1 MVSGSKLFSKFFL
14 RKKGKLRKPFI
25 IIPGIFLLIAAAG
38 VMFILSVY
46 LGAFG
51 RLQSKDELLGLKN
64 ATASVV
70 YSEEGRIIG
79 RFFSEN
85 RTNVAYG
92 QIPSHLI
99 DALIA
104 IEDIRFYRHN
114 GIDYRSLVRALV
126 KSVVLNDR
134 GAGGGSTISQQLVKN
149 LLGRDNYGLLT
160 LPVNKTKEIILA
172 YRIENALSKEE
183 ILTLY
188 LNTVSFG
195 ENVYGIGAASWRYF
209 DKRVEYLTLDESAVL
224 MGMLKAN
231 TFYNPRM
238 HPENAIFRRNVV
250 LRQMEKYNLID
261 PAQADSLCGLSLG
274 LNYLNLEVQNPA
286 GYFLVRVKRE
296 ADGILHNID
305 SLTGHKWNLE
315 EDGLIINTSL
325 NFDLQYSALKA
336 FRNHLPHM
344 QKRLHDQYAGAV
356 GKRVLD
362 GVARREMDR
371 MNLNERANDTIF
383 QRIFSWEGSRNE
395 LLTVAD
401 SVKHALALLH
411 GGLLA
416 LDPGTGAVKAWV
428 GGIDFQT
435 QPFDQI
441 LARRQLASA
450 FKPILYAA
458 ALEKGIE
465 PCQYYDND
473 SIVLV
478 DYDDWTPVN
487 YDGVYGGRYAL
498 PVALARSLN
507 VPTFNLFLDTGF
519 DKTDSLWKDMGF
531 SFPLSFH
538 PSMALGTA
546 EASVLE
552 TAVAYSAFANGGYK
566 INPWSIE
573 SIVTEDGKVIYEKS
587 SAVDRYR
594 IISERTAMLMNA
606 MLQKAIDEGTGVS
619 LRYIYGIDIPLAGKT
634 GTSQN
639 YGDAWFAAYN
649 PGMVIIS
656 RAGASS
662 RAIHFHSGSHGSGSA
677 LALPLVALTLQDV
690 QQNRELAGRL
700 VSPFPSLPPELR
712 SAMDC
717 QELEERNILE
727 RFVDIFKRDNRTIEI
742 EIKRPETKPPEEK
755 ERPSFLRR
763 LFRRKN

>member
-1 MVSGSKLFSKFFL
+1 MASGNKLFGENFLRRTSKLRRPVIL
-14 RKKGKLRKPFI
+14 
-25 IIPGIFLLIAAAG
+25 IPSIFLLIALAG
-38 VMFILSVY
+38 VLFIFSVY

-51 RLQSKDELLGLKN
+51 RLQTRDELLGLKN
-64 ATASVV
+64 ATASLV

-85 RTNVAYG
+85 RTNVAFG

-104 IEDIRFYRHN
+104 TEDIRFYRHN
-114 GIDYRSLVRALV
+114 GIDYRSLMRVMV
-126 KSVVLNDR
+126 KSILLNDR

-149 LLGRDNYGLLT
+149 LLGRNDYGLLS
-160 LPVNKTKEIILA
+160 LPVNKTKEIVLA
-172 YRIENALSKEE
+172 YRIENALNKKE

-195 ENVYGIGAASWRYF
+195 ENVFGIGAASWRYF

-224 MGMLKAN
+224 IGMLKAN

-250 LRQMEKYNLID
+250 LRQMEKYSMLES
-261 PAQADSLCGLSLG
+261 AAADSLCGLSLG

-286 GYFLVRVKRE
+286 GYFLVHVKKE
-296 ADGILHNID
+296 AEQILQDID
-305 SLTGHKWNLE
+305 SLTGQKWNLD
-315 EDGLIINTSL
+315 EDGLVINTSL
-325 NFDLQYSALKA
+325 SFDLQYSALNA

-344 QKRLHDQYAGAV
+344 QKRLSDQYAGAS
-356 GKRVLD
+356 GKMLLEEI
-362 GVARREMDR
+362 ARRETDR
-371 MNLNERANDTIF
+371 MNLNERVNDTIF
-383 QRIFSWEGSRNE
+383 QRTFSWEGSQNE

-401 SVKHALALLH
+401 SIKNALTMLH

-416 LDPGTGAVKAWV
+416 LDPETGAVKAWV

-450 FKPILYAA
+450 FKPVLYAA

-478 DYDDWTPVN
+478 DYDNWTPVN
-487 YDGVYGGRYAL
+487 YDRTYGGRYSLSEAL
-498 PVALARSLN
+498 TQSLN

-519 DKTDSLWKDMGF
+519 GKIDSLWNDMGF

-538 PSMALGTA
+538 PSLALGTA

-566 INPWSIE
+566 INPYGIE
-573 SIVTEDGKVIYEKS
+573 SILTGDGEVIYEKPLN
-587 SAVDRYR
+587 RERTR
-594 IISERTAMLMNA
+594 IMSERTTMLMNA
-606 MLQKAIDEGTGVS
+606 MLQKAINEGTGIS
-619 LRYIYGIDIPLAGKT
+619 LRNIYGIDMPLAGKT

-649 PGMVIIS
+649 PGMVMVS
-656 RAGASS
+656 RAGASTPS
-662 RAIHFHSGSHGSGSA
+662 VHFRGSSGSGSA

-690 QQNRELAGRL
+690 QQNRELAGRFVTL
-700 VSPFPSLPPELR
+700 FPALPPELR

-717 QELEERNILE
+717 HELEERNIFE
-727 RFVDIFKRDNRTIEI
+727 RFVDIFKRDERTTEIEI
-742 EIKRPETKPPEEK
+742 EMPETKLREEK
-755 ERPSFLRR
+755 ERSSFLRR
-763 LFRRKN
+763 LFRRKK

>member
-1 MVSGSKLFSKFFL
+1 MASGNKFFGKNFL
-14 RKKGKLRKPFI
+14 RRTGKLRRPVIF
-25 IIPGIFLLIAAAG
+25 IPGIFLLIAGTG
-38 VMFILSVY
+38 VLFIFFVY

-51 RLQSKDELLGLKN
+51 RLQTRDELLGLKN
-64 ATASVV
+64 ATASLV

-92 QIPSHLI
+92 QIPPHLI

-104 IEDIRFYRHN
+104 TEDIRFYRHN
-114 GIDYRSLVRALV
+114 GIDYRSLMRVMV
-126 KSVVLNDR
+126 KSILLNDR

-149 LLGRDNYGLLT
+149 LLGRENYGLLT

-209 DKRVEYLTLDESAVL
+209 DKRVEYLTLNESAVL
-224 MGMLKAN
+224 IGMLKAN

-238 HPENAIFRRNVV
+238 NPENAIFRRNVV
-250 LRQMEKYNLID
+250 LRQMEKYSLLES
-261 PAQADSLCGLSLG
+261 AETDSLSGLSLG

-296 ADGILHNID
+296 AEEILNNID
-305 SLTGHKWNLE
+305 SLTGKKWKLE
-315 EDGLIINTSL
+315 EDGLVINTSL
-325 NFDLQYSALKA
+325 SFDLQYSALNA

-344 QKRLHDQYAGAV
+344 QKRLSDQYTGGA
-356 GKRVLD
+356 GKRLLE

-371 MNLNERANDTIF
+371 MNLNERASDTIF
-383 QRIFSWEGSRNE
+383 QRTFNWEGSQNE
-395 LLTVAD
+395 LITVAD
-401 SVKHALALLH
+401 SVRHALTLLH

-416 LDPGTGAVKAWV
+416 LDPETGAVKAWV

-450 FKPILYAA
+450 FKPVLYAA

-473 SIVLV
+473 SIVIV

-487 YDGVYGGRYAL
+487 YDRTYGGRYSL
-498 PVALARSLN
+498 SESLARSLN

-519 DKTDSLWKDMGF
+519 GKTDSLWKDMGF

-538 PSMALGTA
+538 PSLALGTA

-566 INPWSIE
+566 ITPYSIE
-573 SIVTEDGKVIYEKS
+573 SILTEDGEVIYEKPLTG
-587 SAVDRYR
+587 DRNR
-594 IISERTAMLMNA
+594 IMSERTTMLMNA
-606 MLQKAIDEGTGVS
+606 MLQKAIDEGTGIS
-619 LRYIYGIDIPLAGKT
+619 LRHIYGIDMPMAGKT

-649 PGMVIIS
+649 PGMVMVS
-656 RAGASS
+656 RAGASTPS
-662 RAIHFHSGSHGSGSA
+662 IHFNEASGSGSA

-700 VSPFPSLPPELR
+700 VSPFPALPPELR
-712 SAMDC
+712 SAMEC
-717 QELEERNILE
+717 QELEERSIFD
-727 RFVDIFKRDNRTIEI
+727 RFVDIFKRDERTTDI
-742 EIKRPETKPPEEK
+742 EIKKPEAKPQAEK
-755 ERPSFLRR
+755 ESPSFLRR
-763 LFRRKN
+763 LFRRRN